1 MESNNGNS
9 TAGQTITVV
18 ANITDDYGLKNVILE
33 YQVNNGSW
41 IDLPMTAMDEPDMYY
56 GQIPAQTSNTNVSYL
71 VIATDN
77 NNNVRSTQTY
87 LINVKEV
94 PPSLSLE
101 DLTLIAVLIAVIVA
115 ILAFLLYR
123 VIVPVDEVF
132 IIFQDGQLMAHQT
145 RRIKPGMDDDIL
157 ASMFVAIQMFVKD
170 SFKDESST
178 HLNRLDFGKKKILVE
193 KGESFYL
200 AVVLHSKR
208 TGSVPKRMQ
217 SVIEDIQVNF
227 GPTLK
232 AWDGDLEKVRGV
244 KDSMKPLVKRK
255 NPFEKK

>member
-1 MESNNGNS
+1 
-9 TAGQTITVV
+9 
-18 ANITDDYGLKNVILE
+18 
-33 YQVNNGSW
+33 
-41 IDLPMTAMDEPDMYY
+41 
-56 GQIPAQTSNTNVSYL
+56 
-71 VIATDN
+71 
-77 NNNVRSTQTY
+77 
-87 LINVKEV
+87 
-94 PPSLSLE
+94 
-101 DLTLIAVLIAVIVA
+101 
-115 ILAFLLYR
+115 
-123 VIVPVDEVF
+123 
-132 IIFQDGQLMAHQT
+132 MAHQT

-255 NPFEKK
+255 NPFEMK